1 MARFIT
7 DWEVARLRSA
17 EKDSF
22 QMKLYEALK
31 ARTYKN
37 TQHPG
42 FVQPTDTQEWWH
54 LCWERASDAAFTWH
68 MEKDEKLGEWIRNV
82 AFWMRDLED
91 TEWIGPWFRSHARPL
106 KGHLETAH
114 VCLAM
119 LEILDLCEG
128 LFTEEEKKSLEEAL
142 KVKGMGPA
150 LIYCERV
157 VDGSGGLSNWYNVLL
172 MGYGACALYF
182 EDQEAIEKMMDF
194 IRYSY
199 NLYNKDSY
207 GETVQYS
214 NYASLTL
221 SHLNELILRM
231 RPDLA
236 AQVDLGCYGRL
247 MPWYAASFLYMK
259 PWDDETIYPRSFNFG
274 DSAAVFRP
282 TGDMLAQIAVR
293 GKDIMPKE
301 AALAAWL
308 FETTYAH
315 PEQGPDE
322 MATFGFYNQFRYH
335 AVLMQPDM
343 CKAKTPGEVDMEKAV
358 SFETGNVII
367 RDSWENTRGALAVQ
381 AGYEPLNVAA
391 HRHRDLGSFQ
401 FAVGKERM
409 IIDGG
414 HCCYRL
420 NAQRFTTSTAQHSVI
435 DFCKESNQ
443 DNPWAANVPVT
454 NYYAVLGQKTAS
466 GNFLVR
472 QEPLV
477 KNQINQYFGDA
488 HVLTMDLTD
497 VYSDHASL
505 VRRAIVSVLP
515 HAVFIIDQ
523 AETTESL
530 RMRNHFPINN
540 RDNALDVHRVN
551 DHRYVFRRGGE
562 GLKVIHCENFVDGE
576 SAPSMIQFEWG
587 YCHKYYHPQANK
599 DCQGKEGSAEIY
611 NWIDPKPG
619 KKHLRL
625 VALAASDTEDVR
637 CWHIVKEE
645 NGDWHIEDP
654 KKNPVLT
661 VRLKDDSAYLIQN
674 GEAIRI
680 L

>member
-7 DWEVARLRSA
+7 DNEVARLRAA

-128 LFTEEEKKSLEEAL
+128 LFTEEEKKSLEDAL
-142 KVKGMGPA
+142 KVKGMAPA
-150 LIYCERV
+150 LVYCE
-157 VDGSGGLSNWYNVLL
+157 DIINAHKHINNWFNVLL

-182 EDQEAIEKMMDF
+182 EDQEAIDKTLIFLRDS
-194 IRYSY
+194 YS
-199 NLYNKDSY
+199 LYNADSY
-207 GETVQYS
+207 GESVQYS

-231 RPDLA
+231 RPDLEPN
-236 AQVDLGCYGRL
+236 VDLYCYGHL
-247 MPWYAASFLYMK
+247 MTWYASSFLYMK
-259 PWDDETIYPRSFNFG
+259 PWDDETIYPRTFNFA

-282 TGDMLAQIAVR
+282 TGDVLAQIATR
-293 GKDIMPKE
+293 AQKTMPRE
-301 AALAAWL
+301 AALASWL

-343 CKAKTPGEVDMEKAV
+343 CPAKSPAKATLCEAMR
-358 SFETGNVII
+358 FENGHVIL
-367 RDSWENTRGALAVQ
+367 RDSWENTRAVLAVQ
-381 AGYEPLNVAA
+381 AGYDSMNVTS
-391 HRHRDLGSFQ
+391 HRHQDHGSFQ
-401 FAVGKERM
+401 FVVGKERM

-420 NAQRFTTSTAQHSVI
+420 NAQRYSASSAQHATI
-435 DFCKESNQ
+435 DFCPETTQKNFT
-443 DNPWAANVPVT
+443 VPMT
-454 NYYAVLGQKTAS
+454 PYYAVYGQKLAT
-466 GNFLVR
+466 GNFYNR
-472 QEPLV
+472 EKPLV
-477 KNQINQYFGDA
+477 TNIMNQYVGST
-488 HVLTMDLTD
+488 HVLSLDMTAAYGDKAT
-497 VYSDHASL
+497 L
-505 VRRAIVSVLP
+505 VRRAFVSALP
-515 HAVFIIDQ
+515 NAVFIIDQ
-523 AETTESL
+523 AETTEPL

-540 RDNALDVHRVN
+540 RDNTLDVHRVN

-587 YCHKYYHPQANK
+587 YCHKYYHPLANQ
-599 DCQGKEGSAEIY
+599 DCQSKEGAAEIY

-625 VALAASDTEDVR
+625 VALAAADTVGVR
-637 CWHIVKEE
+637 RWHIVKEE

-654 KKNPVLT
+654 EKNPVLT
-661 VRLKDDSAYLIQN
+661 VRLKDDHAYLIQD
-674 GEAIRI
+674 GEAIQI